1 MSRIMTALVF
11 MLFATSSS
19 SLAQDSRD
27 TPIELVRVRQPIV
40 VDGVMNDE
48 GWRDAPVLPAVMYTP
63 VFKGQ
68 PTQRTEMRA
77 VMQPTGGRRS
87 RLKSGWLWMDSMI
100 IDRSARS
107 WSALSESFLAGSLL
121 VPLKGRIVCARRFP
135 EHCRT
140 SPGNPPRPRATALT
154 KAFSCSRV
162 LGRGVGIP
170 VRAIREEIPV
180 DPIQPHDDHSRMG
193 SSIASSA
200 IAQVLRHVE
209 ASPTA

>member
-1 MSRIMTALVF
+1 MAGHV
-11 MLFATSSS
+11 
-19 SLAQDSRD
+19 
-27 TPIELVRVRQPIV
+27 LVRFPQSLRRSVLLSL
-40 VDGVMNDE
+40 E
-48 GWRDAPVLPAVMYTP
+48 PVSIATGLTTFFRFFRRFVSRLCPDFPQVGDY
-63 VFKGQ
+63 
-68 PTQRTEMRA
+68 
-77 VMQPTGGRRS
+77 MQPTGGRRS

-107 WSALSESFLAGSLL
+107 WSALSKSCLAGSLL
-121 VPLKGRIVCARRFP
+121 VPLKGRIVYARRFP

-154 KAFSCSRV
+154 NSFSCSRV

-209 ASPTA
+209 ASRTA